1 MHGTMFVH
9 LRDYVEHE
17 MGASGWPELLRE
29 ANLGQ
34 RLYLPI
40 KAYPD
45 EEMML
50 LSMRRPRPRRSRYR
64 PCSSASVNTWRR
76 NSWPCTGTC

>member
-1 MHGTMFVH
+1 MMCARTMFVH

-29 ANLGQ
+29 ANLSA

-40 KAYPD
+40 KRPTPT
-45 EEMML
+45 
-50 LSMRRPRPRRSRYR
+50 RR
-64 PCSSASVNTWRR
+64 
-76 NSWPCTGTC
+76 